1 MSRENVKS
9 SNADKP
15 KTGSALKRFLKF
27 MKKNPSFTVGLVIMI
42 AILFVAIFAKQ
53 IAPNDPYKNNP
64 RVMLMKPFTDWQY
77 PLGTD
82 YIGRCLLSRMIYGI
96 RTSLMICVTAVG
108 GAVILGV
115 LVGILS
121 GMAYPGKTDSI
132 LMRIVD
138 VQLGFPFIVL
148 VIILISLFGTSIPAL
163 TLVLALS
170 FWAPYARNI
179 RGNVMIQKEA
189 DYISAAKLMGAGKLR
204 LITRY
209 VLRNVAPGILPLVP
223 MDLSSAIVIE
233 SLLSYMGLGVQP
245 PIISFGNVMG
255 DGKNYIS
262 THWWITAMPGFAIVI
277 MAIALTMIS
286 DTLHKHFDPKL
297 RGN

>member
-121 GMAYPGKTDSI
+121 GNVDDCGGSPG
-132 LMRIVD
+132 
-138 VQLGFPFIVL
+138 
-148 VIILISLFGTSIPAL
+148 
-163 TLVLALS
+163 
-170 FWAPYARNI
+170 
-179 RGNVMIQKEA
+179 
-189 DYISAAKLMGAGKLR
+189 GA
-204 LITRY
+204 
-209 VLRNVAPGILPLVP
+209 
-223 MDLSSAIVIE
+223 SCFC
-233 SLLSYMGLGVQP
+233 LGVLLQ
-245 PIISFGNVMG
+245 
-255 DGKNYIS
+255 DGKKYR
-262 THWWITAMPGFAIVI
+262 T
-277 MAIALTMIS
+277 MATKIDCELY
-286 DTLHKHFDPKL
+286 
-297 RGN
+297 